1 MKESNLATNTDQK
14 PATPPPIEGKDDLL
28 QAVIKSNI
36 PLSADD
42 RTALILIYSP
52 EELSKG
58 EANNS

>member
-1 MKESNLATNTDQK
+1 MTENK
-14 PATPPPIEGKDDLL
+14 PAATTTQEAVTPPPIEGKDALL

-36 PLSADD
+36 PLSPDD
-42 RTALILIYSP
+42 QTALTLIYSP